1 MIVASVSSF
10 LLRVK
15 YSASRARATS
25 SGCTHTSIT
34 PRSAAS
40 WSSTSKRRIPY
51 GGYAPWS
58 GILDVSM
65 FLHVARKSPAG
76 GDVISTEE
84 LRTADEVGSQLVR
97 LVRLIE
103 RVQAQYQAEHPD
115 AVDRAT
121 YLLLVHLVKDGAHR
135 AGALAEAVHSDPSTV
150 SRQVAHLVQL
160 GLVERVADPAD
171 GRATLLVATAE
182 GRRVFDEN
190 RQLRNRASPP

>member
-1 MIVASVSSF
+1 V
-10 LLRVK
+10 
-15 YSASRARATS
+15 T
-25 SGCTHTSIT
+25 T
-34 PRSAAS
+34 
-40 WSSTSKRRIPY
+40 
-51 GGYAPWS
+51 
-58 GILDVSM
+58 
-65 FLHVARKSPAG
+65 
-76 GDVISTEE
+76 TEE
-84 LRTADEVGSQLVR
+84 LRTAEEIGGQLVR

-121 YLLLVHLVKDGAHR
+121 YLLLVHLAKDGAQR

-171 GRATLLVATAE
+171 GRATLLVATDE

-190 RQLRNRASPP
+190 RQLRNRRIAGLIADWPDEERQTFARLLTRFTDSFESHKARSATPAGQVRS

>member
-1 MIVASVSSF
+1 M
-10 LLRVK
+10 LLC
-15 YSASRARATS
+15 AARK
-25 SGCTHTSIT
+25 CTGEDDV
-34 PRSAAS
+34 
-40 WSSTSKRRIPY
+40 STSDELGP
-51 GGYAPWS
+51 GEPGP
-58 GILDVSM
+58 
-65 FLHVARKSPAG
+65 
-76 GDVISTEE
+76 EE
-84 LRTADEVGSQLVR
+84 LGTADEIAGQLVR

-150 SRQVAHLVQL
+150 SRQVAQLVRL

-171 GRATLLVATAE
+171 GRATLLVATDE

-190 RQLRNRASPP
+190 RQLRNRRIASLMAEWPAEDRAAFARLLTRFTDAFECHKSRSAESGRP